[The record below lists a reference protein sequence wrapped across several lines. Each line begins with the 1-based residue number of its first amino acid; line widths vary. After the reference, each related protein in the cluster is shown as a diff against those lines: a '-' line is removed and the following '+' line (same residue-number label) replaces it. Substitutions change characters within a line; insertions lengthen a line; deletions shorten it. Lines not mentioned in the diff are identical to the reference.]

1 MLGQIRNAPDNFRFN
16 MKEISSFRFPKLT
29 SSDPGISVAE
39 DLTAAML
46 KGKESILNVYDN
58 SNTAAIYNKRWCLD
72 RFIIFKIF
80 FDEGCYF
87 LYQTNNI
94 IDSSTFNEVF
104 NYVRIEDVFDSQQRV
119 TMRAIIT
126 AKEVVR
132 NFILGEETLEAK
144 YNKSDGIPDPK
155 TRKQDHR
162 SYLLNYYTMIDV
174 MLKSGISFFIPD
186 SVYEDVETD
195 YPDEI
200 PNVLKEGAKKTIIP
214 ESETSFSKRPLLRDF
229 E

>member
-126 AKEVVR
+126 AKGNR
-132 NFILGEETLEAK
+132 SDPSSLG
-144 YNKSDGIPDPK
+144 
-155 TRKQDHR
+155 
-162 SYLLNYYTMIDV
+162 
-174 MLKSGISFFIPD
+174 
-186 SVYEDVETD
+186 
-195 YPDEI
+195 
-200 PNVLKEGAKKTIIP
+200 
-214 ESETSFSKRPLLRDF
+214 
-229 E
+229 